1 MNASGGGVGWFQEL
15 WTRVTG
21 RADPRPAAAAGDI
34 LTAEELRELR
44 RLHVAAGRRVDSLF
58 AGEYRSA
65 VRGQGMEFEEVRQ
78 YVPGDD
84 VRHIDWNVT
93 ARTDDPHI
101 KVFRE
106 ERQVTVLLVVDI
118 SGSTRVGTGGR
129 DGRTDRRLQI
139 ARVAGGLAYAS
150 LRNQDR
156 VGLVT
161 FTDRVESWLT
171 PRKTRGHA
179 WAVIQTVYAGRAEGR
194 GTDLVEVLRYVRGVQ
209 RKRAVVVVI
218 SDFLAPNEDE
228 WGPLLAS
235 LARRHKVHAV
245 LVHDPLD
252 QALPALGLL
261 DVVDAETGVR
271 RVVEASSFAAAAAIE
286 ERVAAL
292 RRRGA
297 RVLSLSTADDP
308 FSSLMKH
315 FQEANAR
322 RGR

>member
-1 MNASGGGVGWFQEL
+1 
-15 WTRVTG
+15 
-21 RADPRPAAAAGDI
+21 
-34 LTAEELRELR
+34 
-44 RLHVAAGRRVDSLF
+44 VDSLF

-93 ARTDDPHI
+93 ARSTETHI

-106 ERQVTVLLVVDI
+106 ERQVTVLLVVDV

-129 DGRTDRRLQI
+129 DGRTDRRLQV

-161 FTDRVESWLT
+161 FTDRIEAWLT
-171 PRKTRGHA
+171 PRRTRGHV
-179 WAVIQTVYAGRAEGR
+179 WAVIQTVYAGRAQGR
-194 GTDLVEVLRYVRGVQ
+194 GTNLVEVLRYVRNMQ
-209 RKRAVVVVI
+209 RKRAVVVLI
-218 SDFLAPNEDE
+218 SDFLAPDEDQ

-235 LARRHKVHAV
+235 LSRRHKVHAV

-252 QALPALGLL
+252 QALSQLGLV
-261 DVVDAETGVR
+261 DVVDAETGAR
-271 RVVEASSFAAAAAIE
+271 RTVEGSAFVAARALE

-297 RVLSLSTADDP
+297 RVLALSTSDDP
-308 FSSLMKH
+308 FSALMKH
-315 FQEANAR
+315 FHESAAR
-322 RGR
+322 GGR